1 MIFSR
6 SLIAHLASDPIEAAF
21 TTYRNLLTQKGQY
34 MTFLFSDGSEN
45 IFVSATPEEHLGI
58 RGDMVSM
65 MPIAGTMRKGD
76 L

>member
-6 SLIAHLASDPIEAAF
+6 SLIAHLASDPLESALA
-21 TTYRNLLTQKGQY
+21 TYRNLLTQKGQY

-58 RGDMVSM
+58 HGDTVSM
-65 MPIAGTMRKGD
+65 MPIAGTTRK
-76 L
+76 